1 MDERRTQQVNDPR
14 QVGQQNHGV
23 TTGKHKNRKKPKVG
37 SSKKI
42 DKIDNLPARLTKKK
56 RKKTQITNIIY
67 GKGVIATFPMD
78 VKKDNK
84 GILQI
89 ALCPQI

>member
-14 QVGQQNHGV
+14 QVGQRKHGV
-23 TTGKHKNRKKPKVG
+23 KTGKHKNKKKPKVG
-37 SSKKI
+37 SSKKT
-42 DKIDNLPARLTKKK
+42 DKIDNLLARLTKNK

-67 GKGVIATFPMD
+67 GKGVITTYSID